1 MPGMFLGGRISSDR
15 YVMSSQS
22 SPAQLPTVVLFS
34 TDLMLISSV
43 NGAAASLQIP
53 FVSVATPDALAK
65 KMAEG
70 PLILC
75 LDLSA
80 AQGHPAEVAESVTAD
95 VIQRGIAFG
104 PHVHTAKLELAR
116 QTGFGRVLS
125 RGQFVSRM
133 REEIAEALKTIGVAQ

>member
-1 MPGMFLGGRISSDR
+1 
-15 YVMSSQS
+15 MSSHN
-22 SPAQLPTVVLFS
+22 SPASAPAVVLFS

-43 NGAAASLQIP
+43 SGAAAARELRFS
-53 FVSVATPDALAK
+53 SVASPDELTP

-75 LDLSA
+75 LDLAA
-80 AQGHPAEVAESVTAD
+80 AQGHPEWVAEKVSPE

-133 REEIAEALKTIGVAQ
+133 REEIADALKRIQPAE